1 MTNSSTGKF
10 IIGSL
15 FCAALVASEGKGQTW
30 EIFDEDYKLV
40 KRVENGDF
48 MILGSALRVNNHDS
62 GLSLLSSEY
71 ESFSTISDTEIY
83 QYLEPWVIVKKG
95 DKFGALHEYGDE
107 VFTPSYDKIYSYFNL
122 LLGKK
127 GETYHVYDRG
137 TKKTQKIGPYAS
149 ARFALNGQI
158 IAKTPQGYFLPLSDQ
173 PDHLYEELWDVNED
187 VLLSKEAGGYG
198 LINRDGTYLLDPII
212 DEITY
217 LSENHFY
224 AREGNQYMLL
234 KAHTNYA
241 DIKYSSY
248 HKITYEDGVLLEYIH
263 GKLRRIM
270 KNDGILLDIVGMT
283 AVQNVDDHFNVFFR
297 DEKIGLL
304 NPKGKWEVSP
314 VPGIEKLL
322 PGNQGLYGAL
332 IEGKYGFVN
341 RNGEVMISPSFEE
354 VEPFSEGLAAVKING
369 TWGYINTAGEVTVP
383 TDFERVS
390 AFHRGLAIVKK
401 EGKNTIIDQTGSTL
415 LAGYYD
421 RILQT
426 SDNYFITEN
435 KGKFG
440 LVNAMGREVI
450 EPQFQEIRREEHD
463 KILIRSNDKYG
474 VISENGDYQL
484 PLYYSKILFD
494 PSNGKVLARSEQ
506 QIVEEVEEDN
516 GKKKRKK
523 GA

>member
-15 FCAALVASEGKGQTW
+15 FCVVLVASEGKGQTW

-48 MILGSALRVNNHDS
+48 MILGNALRVNNHGS
-62 GLSLLSSEY
+62 GLSLLSSDY
-71 ESFSTISDTEIY
+71 ESFSTMSDTEIY

-127 GETYHVYDRG
+127 GESYHVYDRG
-137 TKKTQKIGPYAS
+137 TKKTQKIGPYTS

-173 PDHLYEELWDVNED
+173 PDHLYDELWDVNED
-187 VLLSKEAGGYG
+187 VILSKEAGGYG
-198 LINRDGTYLLDPII
+198 LINRGGSYILDPII

-217 LSENHFY
+217 LKDNHFF
-224 AREGNQYMLL
+224 AKEGNQYMLL

-248 HKITYEDGVLLEYIH
+248 HKISYEDGVLLEYIH
-263 GKLRRIM
+263 GKLRRVM
-270 KNDGILLDIVGMT
+270 KNDGILLDIVGMIS
-283 AVQNVDDHFNVFFR
+283 VQKVGDHFNVFFR
-297 DEKIGLL
+297 DGKIGLL
-304 NPKGKWEVSP
+304 NPKGKWEVSA
-314 VPGIEKLL
+314 VSGIERLL
-322 PGNQGLYGAL
+322 PGSQGLYGAL
-332 IEGKYGFVN
+332 IDGKYGFVDGK
-341 RNGEVMISPSFEE
+341 GEVVIAPSYEE
-354 VEPFSEGLAAVKING
+354 VASFSEGLAAVKDNG
-369 TWGYINTAGEVTVP
+369 TWGFINTSGHLVVP
-383 TDFERVS
+383 ADFERVS
-390 AFHRGLAIVKK
+390 AFYRGLAIVKK
-401 EGKNTIIDQTGSTL
+401 DGRNTIIDKTGGTL
-415 LAGYYD
+415 LADYYD
-421 RILQT
+421 RISLT

-440 LVNAMGREVI
+440 LVNAMGKEVI
-450 EPQFQEIRREEHD
+450 EPHFQEIRREEHD
-463 KILIRSNDKYG
+463 KILIRSNGKYG
-474 VISENGDYQL
+474 VISESGDYQL
-484 PLYYSKILFD
+484 PLFYSKILFD

-506 QIVEEVEEDN
+506 PIVEEIEEDK